1 MPEELIELSGHIIDS
16 LILPRVLTE
25 IMERGGNFDVEEF
38 RMGKRKTETSYAR
51 IRVFADTEA
60 LLADI
65 LDSVQGLGAL
75 VAHDREAKWAE
86 APMDGVF
93 PEDFYSTTNLTTH
106 VFFGGQWRE
115 VTDPEMDCGI
125 RLDSETGD
133 ARTIPIGEVKKGDKF
148 VVGHDGIR
156 VVALERSRERE
167 IFEFMGSG
175 VSSEKPKGELIKKIA
190 GEMVAARQGGMKILV
205 VAGPAVIHTGAGKY
219 LSRIIDMGFVNVLFS
234 GNALAVH
241 DIEYALYGTSLGF
254 YLDRGV
260 SAAGGHEHHLRAINT
275 VRRLGGIRNAV
286 EQGVLTSGVMY
297 SLVKNRVPFVL
308 AGSIRDDGPL
318 PDVIT
323 DSQQAQAEMRRLSR
337 GVGLAVMVA
346 STLHSVATG
355 NLLPAYVRTVAVDI
369 NPAVATKLS
378 DRGSFQALG
387 IVTDSESFLRE
398 LSRALRDLTSSTH
411 GRKVK
416 P

>member
-1 MPEELIELSGHIIDS
+1 MPEEVIELSGHIIDS

-51 IRVFADTEA
+51 IRIFADTDAA
-60 LLADI
+60 LTDI
-65 LDSVQGLGAL
+65 LDTVQGMGAQ
-75 VAHDREAKWAE
+75 VSRDREVKWE
-86 APMDGVF
+86 PAPMDGVF
-93 PEDFYSTTNLTTH
+93 PENFYSTTNLGTH
-106 VFFGGQWRE
+106 VFIGGRWSQ
-115 VTDPEMDCGI
+115 VANPEMDCGI
-125 RLDSETGD
+125 RIDPATGNAETVPIAEVQKGD
-133 ARTIPIGEVKKGDKF
+133 AF

-156 VVALERSRERE
+156 VVPLERSRERQ

-190 GEMVAARQGGMKILV
+190 AEMVAAHQAKTKILV
-205 VAGPAVIHTGAGKY
+205 VAGPAVIHTGAGVY
-219 LSRIIDMGFVNVLFS
+219 LSRIIERGYVDVLFS

-260 SAAGGHEHHLRAINT
+260 PAAGGHEHHLRAINT
-275 VRRLGGIRNAV
+275 IRRLGGVRNAV
-286 EQGVLTSGVMY
+286 HQGVLTSGVMY
-297 SLVKNRVPFVL
+297 CLVKKDVPFVL

-318 PDVIT
+318 PEVIT
-323 DSQQAQAEMRRLSR
+323 DTQKAQAEMRRLSR
-337 GVGLAVMVA
+337 GVGLAIMVA

-355 NLLPAYVRTVAVDI
+355 NLLPAHVRTVAVDI

-378 DRGSFQALG
+378 DRGSFQTLG

-398 LSRALRDLTSSTH
+398 LDRALTDIT
-411 GRKVK
+411 
-416 P
+416 

>member
-38 RMGKRKTETSYAR
+38 RMGKQKTETSYAR
-51 IRVFADTEA
+51 IRIFAETDA
-60 LLADI
+60 SLAGI
-65 LDSVQGLGAL
+65 LDAVQDIGAL
-75 VAHDREAKWAE
+75 VAHDREAKWE
-86 APMDGVF
+86 GAPMDGVF
-93 PEDFYSTTNLTTH
+93 PEDFYSTTNLGTH
-106 VFFGGQWRE
+106 VYINGHWTE
-115 VTDPEMDCGI
+115 VADPEMDCGI
-125 RLDSETGD
+125 LLDPVTGE
-133 ARTIPIGEVKKGDKF
+133 ARTVPIGEVKKGDAL

-156 VVALERSRERE
+156 VVPLERSRERE
-167 IFEFMGSG
+167 LFEFMGSG

-190 GEMVAARQGGMKILV
+190 AEMVAARASGKKILV
-205 VAGPAVIHTGAGKY
+205 VAGPAVIHTGAGAY
-219 LSRIIDMGFVNVLFS
+219 LSRIIEMGFVDVLFS

-241 DIEYALYGTSLGF
+241 DIEYALFGTSLGF
-254 YLDRGV
+254 YLDKGMP
-260 SAAGGHEHHLRAINT
+260 AAGGHEHHLRAINT
-275 VRRLGGIRNAV
+275 IRRLGGIKNAV
-286 EQGVLTSGVMY
+286 GQGVLTSGVMY
-297 SLVKNRVPFVL
+297 SLVKNNVPFVL

-318 PDVIT
+318 PEVIT
-323 DSQQAQAEMRRLSR
+323 DTQEAQAEMRRLSR
-337 GVGLAVMVA
+337 GVGLAIMVA

-398 LSRALRDLTSSTH
+398 LDRALSEKT
-411 GRKVK
+411 
-416 P
+416 

>member
-1 MPEELIELSGHIIDS
+1 MPEEIIELSGHIIDS

-38 RMGKRKTETSYAR
+38 RMGKKKTETSFAR
-51 IRVFADTEA
+51 IRVFAETVA
-60 LLADI
+60 TLADI
-65 LDSVQGLGAL
+65 LDAVQGIGAL
-75 VAHDREAKWAE
+75 VAHDREVRWEE
-86 APMDGVF
+86 APLDGVF
-93 PEDFYSTTNLTTH
+93 PEDFYATTNLTTH
-106 VFFGGQWRE
+106 VFFRGTWKE
-115 VTDPEMDCGI
+115 VAHPEMDCGV
-125 RLDSETGD
+125 RLDLESGD
-133 ARTIPIGEVKKGDKF
+133 AETVPIGDVRKGDKF

-156 VVALERSRERE
+156 VLPLERSRERE

-175 VSSEKPKGELIKKIA
+175 VSSEKPKGELIKKIGA
-190 GEMVAARQGGMKILV
+190 EMVAAKQSDKKILV

-219 LSRIIDMGFVNVLFS
+219 LSRIIEMGFVDVLFS

-241 DIEYALYGTSLGF
+241 DIEYAF

-275 VRRLGGIRNAV
+275 IRRLGGIRQAV

-297 SLVKNRVPFVL
+297 SLIKKDVPFVL

-318 PDVIT
+318 PEVIT

-337 GVGLAVMVA
+337 GVGLAIMVA

-398 LSRALRDLTSSTH
+398 LARALPDLH
-411 GRKVK
+411 
-416 P
+416 

>member
-38 RMGKRKTETSYAR
+38 RMGKQKTETSYAR
-51 IRVFADTEA
+51 IRVFADTDTS
-60 LLADI
+60 LADI
-65 LDSVQGLGAL
+65 LDTVQGLGAQ
-75 VAHDREAKWAE
+75 VAHDREAKWEE
-86 APMDGVF
+86 APSDGVF
-93 PEDFYSTTNLTTH
+93 PEGFYSTTNLTTH
-106 VFFGGQWRE
+106 VFFEGRWEE
-115 VTDPEMDCGI
+115 VANPEMDCGI
-125 RLDSETGD
+125 LLDFGAGD
-133 ARTIPIGEVKKGDKF
+133 ARTVPIGEVKKGDKL

-156 VVALERSRERE
+156 VVPLERSRERE

-175 VSSEKPKGELIKKIA
+175 VSSEKPKGELIKKI
-190 GEMVAARQGGMKILV
+190 GLEMVAARQAGKKILV

-219 LSRIIDMGFVNVLFS
+219 LSRIIDRGFVDVLFS

-275 VRRLGGIRNAV
+275 IRRLGGIRNAID
-286 EQGVLTSGVMY
+286 QGVLTSGVMY
-297 SLVKNRVPFVL
+297 SLIKKDVPFVL

-318 PDVIT
+318 PEVIT
-323 DSQQAQAEMRRLSR
+323 DTQQAQAEMRRLSR
-337 GVGLAVMVA
+337 GVGLAIMIA

-398 LSRALRDLTSSTH
+398 LARALQDI
-411 GRKVK
+411 

>member
-38 RMGKRKTETSYAR
+38 RMGKKKTETSYAR
-51 IRVFADTEA
+51 IRIFADTDA
-60 LLADI
+60 SLIDI
-65 LDSVQGLGAL
+65 LDTVQGMGAL
-75 VAHDREAKWAE
+75 VAHDREAKWEE
-86 APMDGVF
+86 ATMDGVF
-93 PEDFYSTTNLTTH
+93 PEDFYSTTNLGTH
-106 VFFGGQWRE
+106 VYTKGRWIE
-115 VTDPEMDCGI
+115 VENPEMDCGI
-125 RLDSETGD
+125 RIDPETGI
-133 ARTIPIGEVKKGDKF
+133 AQTVPIGEVKKGDAF

-156 VVALERSRERE
+156 VVPLERSRERE
-167 IFEFMGSG
+167 LFEFMGSG

-190 GEMVAARQGGMKILV
+190 AEMVAARQAGKKILV
-205 VAGPAVIHTGAGKY
+205 VAGPAVIHTGAGAH
-219 LSRIIDMGFVNVLFS
+219 LSRIIEMGFVDVLFS

-254 YLDRGV
+254 YLDRGMA
-260 SAAGGHEHHLRAINT
+260 AAGGHEHHLRAINT
-275 VRRLGGIRNAV
+275 IRRLGGIRNAV
-286 EQGVLTSGVMY
+286 RQGVLTSGVMY
-297 SLVKNRVPFVL
+297 SLVKNDVPFVL

-318 PDVIT
+318 PEVIT
-323 DSQQAQAEMRRLSR
+323 DTQEAQAEMRRLSR
-337 GVGLAVMVA
+337 GVGLAIMVA

-398 LSRALRDLTSSTH
+398 LDRALSDR
-411 GRKVK
+411 